1 VKETPL
7 GTIVLKKK
15 ELLEQKKSSKF
26 LHAKSLVYRI

>member
-7 GTIVLKKK
+7 GTKILKKK

-26 LHAKSLVYRI
+26 LHANP